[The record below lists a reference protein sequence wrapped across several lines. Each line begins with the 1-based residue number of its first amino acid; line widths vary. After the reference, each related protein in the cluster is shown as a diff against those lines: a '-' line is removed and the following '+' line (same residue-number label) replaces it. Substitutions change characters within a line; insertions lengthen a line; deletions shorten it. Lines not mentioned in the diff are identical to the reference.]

1 MPFLSQKENRETLQ
15 NIAPAEKFIDPG
27 FSEVFAAGVGQV
39 FDEELSISSLLN
51 MEGFNQRKEQVK
63 ELGKSDKFNITEYT
77 SFIGAV
83 DYERLSTDFPEF
95 NIKNDRTLFDERSAL
110 LKQRR
115 EYAQDVI
122 ERGSGMAQ
130 FLGMATGYM
139 LDPIN
144 IATLPVATAGAS
156 VKGLTTLGRALTVG
170 RNEAGL
176 AIAAEL
182 MIQPLV
188 YDHKHDIGSPFEF
201 SDAIV
206 NIAMAATGAAAIGAF
221 TGGLSGYIKNVREKS
236 ITQPL
241 NEDAISALQALAR
254 VEDDLNLNPEKAD
267 LDLKKVEDD
276 FIQELR
282 AELTAN
288 ASQKITRGERKA
300 LNSQLNDLEGR
311 LSEITEEAVIVEKRK
326 GLPARKAKA
335 EALERVK
342 RIADEERL
350 ELRTQIDAIKTK
362 LEADRLGSEAAA
374 NLSRIDQGIITEDLQ
389 KQIDKIKFEKELE
402 VDTNFLRETNNKMET
417 VNPPAKQAEN
427 YEIPRKEP
435 VSRGTISQRERAILE
450 RQGIQGDYDADIEA
464 FKALE
469 KPRIIQNDEIVD
481 ATDFMKSLDDEISG
495 MDDILRCAVG

>member
-1 MPFLSQKENRETLQ
+1 MPFLSLKENRQTLQ

-63 ELGKSDKFNITEYT
+63 ELGNSGKFNTNEYI
-77 SFIGAV
+77 SVAGVV
-83 DYERLSTDFPEF
+83 DYGRLSTDFPEL

-115 EYAQDVI
+115 EYAQDVL

-144 IATLPVATAGAS
+144 ILTMPVATAGVAA
-156 VKGLTTLGRALTVG
+156 KGLTTIGRALTVA

-188 YDHKHDIGSPFEF
+188 YEHKHDIGSPFEF

-221 TGGLSGYIKNVREKS
+221 TGGLSGYIKNVREKA

-241 NEDAISALQALAR
+241 NEDAIAALQALAR

-267 LDLKKVEDD
+267 LNLKKVEDD
-276 FIQELR
+276 FVGEIRSTLE
-282 AELTAN
+282 AD
-288 ASQKITRGERKA
+288 ASLKITKAERKA
-300 LNSQLNDLEGR
+300 LNSQLNDLETR
-311 LSEITEEAVIVEKRK
+311 LVKVGVDESITIRN
-326 GLPARKAKA
+326 
-335 EALERVK
+335 
-342 RIADEERL
+342 
-350 ELRTQIDAIKTK
+350 QIDAIKTTLNADNVGTEALSTLSK
-362 LEADRLGSEAAA
+362 LNRGVIPD
-374 NLSRIDQGIITEDLQ
+374 DLQ
-389 KQIDKIKFEKELE
+389 KQIDKVKFEKELE
-402 VDTNFLRETNNKMET
+402 VDTTFLRETNNKMET

-427 YEIPRKEP
+427 YELPKKEP
-435 VSRGTISQRERAILE
+435 VSSGTISQRERAILE

-469 KPRIIQNDEIVD
+469 KPRIIQNDEIID
-481 ATDFMKSLDDEISG
+481 ATDFMKSLDDEIVG